1 MGVIAEMDGSPPPA
15 KRRRPSSWLVIRRRR
30 RCVLQQAFV
39 KWHTCC
45 YLGGELWQRNL
56 NAWLWEQRYRELSD
70 AGYGYQHS
78 EGGCSMCGDGTCPYC
93 CDDCHGI

>member
-1 MGVIAEMDGSPPPA
+1 ML
-15 KRRRPSSWLVIRRRR
+15 LVTETLVGR
-30 RCVLQQAFV
+30 A
-39 KWHTCC
+39 T
-45 YLGGELWQRNL
+45 WQRNL